1 MNAPR
6 DYLADPYSMTDAEL
20 QALLSLAINFH
31 HAQRDYTKRAEK
43 EEQE

>member
-6 DYLADPYSMTDAEL
+6 DYLADPYAMTDAEL
-20 QALLSLAINFH
+20 QALLSLAIASH

>member
-1 MNAPR
+1 MKPR
-6 DYLADPYSMTDAEL
+6 DYLADPE
-20 QALLSLAINFH
+20 SLPTADLESRIARAITFH

>member
-6 DYLADPYSMTDAEL
+6 EYLADPYAMTDELL
-20 QALLSLAINFH
+20 QALLSLAITFH